1 MKNFY
6 VKAMLTID
14 LWAIIVSSIVFTALY
29 FIEDALFLNQLII
42 VICSIASFNILFIII
57 FILKNL
63 KQNRLINK
71 SNNK

>member
-14 LWAIIVSSIVFTALY
+14 LWAIIVSSIVFTSLY

-57 FILKNL
+57 FILKNS